1 MPLLQ
6 YFRLAD
12 TMARMALRADAA
24 RYFLG
29 YIWWVLEPLL
39 WVGVFYLVFVVLL
52 DSREPNFMMF
62 LAVGKL
68 AFVWF
73 SKTISQASNS
83 IVNGKGLVGKISVPM
98 SLFPMAV
105 VQESLYRQIA
115 VFAMLTA
122 LLVSDGYA
130 ITMTWWYLVP
140 LLLVYYILIL
150 ACSFLGACLVCI
162 ARDFAQLITL
172 GVMFLLFMS
181 GIFWDVRTLGDPY
194 KTELVMNLN
203 PLAFILDAFRQIMM
217 YNTPP
222 DMMHLA
228 AIGAGF
234 AAMLYVMVLIMR
246 GGSQFLALKA
256 LTA

>member
-1 MPLLQ
+1 
-6 YFRLAD
+6 
-12 TMARMALRADAA
+12 MARMALRADAA

-52 DSREPNFMMF
+52 DSREPNFMIF
-62 LAVGKL
+62 LATGKL

-73 SKTISQASNS
+73 SKTVSQAGNS

-98 SLFPMAV
+98 TLFPMSV

-115 VFAMLTA
+115 VFIMLTA
-122 LLVSDGYA
+122 LLVNDGYT
-130 ITMTWWYLVP
+130 ITPTWWYLAP
-140 LLLVYYILIL
+140 LIAVYYVLIV
-150 ACSFLGACLVCI
+150 ACSFIGACFVCI
-162 ARDFAQLITL
+162 ARDFAQLISL

-181 GIFWDVRTLGDPY
+181 GIFWDVRTLGDPE
-194 KTELVMNLN
+194 KTQLVLNLN
-203 PLAFILDAFRQIMM
+203 PLCFILDAFRQIMM
-217 YNTPP
+217 FNTPP
-222 DMMHLA
+222 DMVHLA

-234 AAMLYVMVLIMR
+234 GLLLLVMVVLMR
-246 GGSQFLALKA
+246 VGAQYLALKA